1 MQEGKVQTLTGCIAY
16 TGGTATCC
24 ECILAIQG
32 TLKPLC
38 CSVELTM
45 NTEQHRAAQPSTVVA
60 GSKTFRV
67 SFPEK
72 DRTPSKVVSQGN
84 SGQLAEGSEECSVLF
99 IESSR

>member
-1 MQEGKVQTLTGCIAY
+1 MCTICAGAQRDRTVYCCNTVMQEGKVQTLTGCIAY

-45 NTEQHRAAQPSTVVA
+45 NTEQHSPAQLWQEV
-60 GSKTFRV
+60 KH
-67 SFPEK
+67 
-72 DRTPSKVVSQGN
+72 
-84 SGQLAEGSEECSVLF
+84 SG
-99 IESSR
+99 